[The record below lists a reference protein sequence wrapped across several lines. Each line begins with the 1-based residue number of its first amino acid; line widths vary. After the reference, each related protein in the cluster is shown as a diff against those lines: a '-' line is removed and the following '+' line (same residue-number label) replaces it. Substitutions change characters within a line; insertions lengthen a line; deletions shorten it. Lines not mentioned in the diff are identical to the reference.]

1 MSNLSVVRL
10 NGVDYNLE
18 DENVRAMISPTETN
32 STASTVH
39 VPGTENEY
47 FIFNNTLYRAI
58 TNIAVGDTITVGTN
72 CVAVPAGISNKLGNE
87 VADLKSAFDAVV
99 ESTDTWSDPVSQSA
113 FTRLENKNFTSS
125 NGIQDKTGWSILYWQ
140 ADESG
145 FYDIVYDHSN
155 ANNGVKIY
163 TSDTFTS
170 ANFVKKATNIST
182 TQKQVEV
189 EAGQYIVAQAWSMT
203 YTLSITRKTGEEYSV
218 PEIDEKIAAEEN
230 NIFPTGWAHFPVE
243 DFSRN
248 EWTGYSSTSSRN
260 YRVKYNNVVRFNRPT
275 FLRAKLGFYVTTYT
289 TASAYSDTRTIF
301 LCLANTDYKVN
312 IRRKNENSSE
322 IADIEEFADALEYST
337 PLAGIELHKLTFS
350 DISMFERVGI
360 GGDSY
365 ASGGGIISGIRSLTW
380 GKNLERQAG
389 ITVDIYAQS
398 GQAIHTSNG
407 WNYNTTNGLPALLAG
422 EECGLY
428 WLAHGINSSA
438 ESCGTPEDMEANQK
452 PYTFYGQYAYAIEAI
467 QAKFPRARIVI
478 STVEGSNM
486 ALYQSENAA
495 VNTAIKNIAE
505 HFSIPLI
512 DLADDDFYWSKFYE
526 DNRLS
531 NHPTAMLCAG
541 MAMANRRLLS
551 GAILN
556 NPSYFIDFG
565 NKYKTA
571 ISCPMVDGG
580 SIKATPNIAENGA
593 TVTLSNTPL
602 PGYHFVRYESSDVTI
617 TDGSF
622 VVPGT
627 SGGVG
632 HGTYTITG
640 VFEAD

>member
-1 MSNLSVVRL
+1 MPITLKQGL
-10 NGVDYNLE
+10 MKYKNGQNEYIGINTVGE
-18 DENVRAMISPTETN
+18 
-32 STASTVH
+32 TASVQQ
-39 VPGTENEY
+39 
-47 FIFNNTLYRAI
+47 
-58 TNIAVGDTITVGTN
+58 
-72 CVAVPAGISNKLGNE
+72 ISNVNQAGATQVSAINAKGQE
-87 VADLKSAFDAVV
+87 VLASLPSDYTALNDEVTELKDAFDAVV
-99 ESTDTWSDPVSQSA
+99 ESTDVWSDPVSQSA
-113 FTRLENKNFTSS
+113 FTRLENKNFTSA
-125 NGIQDKTGWSILYWQ
+125 NGTQDKTGWSILYWRV
-140 ADESG
+140 DESG
-145 FYDIVYDHSN
+145 FYDIVYDLSN
-155 ANNGVKIY
+155 ANNLVKIY

-170 ANFVKKATNIST
+170 ANFVKNATGIST
-182 TQKQVEV
+182 KQKQVEV

-203 YTLSITRKTGEEYSV
+203 YELSVTRKTGEEYSV
-218 PEIDEKIAAEEN
+218 PEIDEKIAAEEDN
-230 NIFPTGWAHFPVE
+230 LFPTGWGHFPVE
-243 DFSRN
+243 NFSRN
-248 EWTGYSSTSSRN
+248 EWTGYNSTSDRN
-260 YRVKYNNVVRFNRPT
+260 YRVKYNNVVQFNRDT
-275 FLRAKLGFYVTTYT
+275 YLKANLGFYLETYT
-289 TASAYSDTRTIF
+289 TPNVYSGVNTSF
-301 LCLANTDYKVN
+301 VCLANTPYKIN
-312 IRRKNENSSE
+312 IRRKTETSSE
-322 IADIEEFADALEYST
+322 TADIAEFADALEYST
-337 PLAGIELHKLTFS
+337 PLSGMERNKLTFS

-365 ASGGGIISGIRSLTW
+365 ASGGGYISGIRSLTW

-428 WLAHGINSSA
+428 WLAHGINSGAS
-438 ESCGTPEDMEANQK
+438 SCGTPEDMDANPK

-467 QAKFPRARIVI
+467 QSKFPRARIVI
-478 STVEGSNM
+478 STVEGTSM
-486 ALYQSENAA
+486 ALYQTVNSA

-512 DLADDDFYWSKFYE
+512 DLADEDFYWSKFYE
-526 DNRLS
+526 DNGLS

-551 GAILN
+551 KAILN

-580 SIKATPNIAENGA
+580 SIKATPSIAANGA

-602 PGYHFVRYESSDVTI
+602 PGYHFVRYESADVTI
-617 TDGSF
+617 VDGSF

-640 VFEAD
+640 VFEADA